1 VMRYRSYGD
10 DGIVPVVAIIVV
22 CFALYLAT
30 VIAGFFG
37 HNLIDY
43 LGMRPASL
51 LSEPWTI
58 FTSLFMHGGIWHLL
72 ANMLTL
78 YFFGTF
84 LHRLV
89 GTGTFLLIYFVGG
102 IVGNI
107 LFIFLGPSYATVIGA
122 SGAIFALGGT
132 LAVLTPMSRVY
143 IFPIPVPV
151 PLWVAVVGGFLILSF
166 APNIAWQGHLGGLVT
181 GVIAGFILRRRRR
194 FVIF

>member
-1 VMRYRSYGD
+1 MRYRSYGD
-10 DGIVPVVAIIVV
+10 DGLMPVLAIIVA

-30 VIAGFFG
+30 VIANFFG
-37 HNLIDY
+37 YSLIGY

-51 LSEPWTI
+51 LSQPWTI
-58 FTSLFMHGGIWHLL
+58 VTSLFMHGGIWHLL

-84 LHRLV
+84 LQRLV
-89 GTGTFLLIYFVGG
+89 GAGTFLLIYFVGG

-107 LFIFLGPSYATVIGA
+107 LFILLGPPYAVVVGA

-132 LAVLTPMSRVY
+132 LAVLAPMSRVY
-143 IFPIPVPV
+143 IIPIPVPV
-151 PLWVAVVGGFLILSF
+151 PLWVAVIGGFLILSF
-166 APNIAWQGHLGGLVT
+166 APGIAWQGHLGGLIT
-181 GVIAGFILRRRRR
+181 GVVAGFILRRRRR